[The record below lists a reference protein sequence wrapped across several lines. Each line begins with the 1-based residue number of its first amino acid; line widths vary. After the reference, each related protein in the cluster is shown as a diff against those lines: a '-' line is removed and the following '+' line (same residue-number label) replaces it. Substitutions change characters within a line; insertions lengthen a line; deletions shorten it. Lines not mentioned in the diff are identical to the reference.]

1 MNDSVWIIAPEH
13 EKAHS
18 LSAELNIPLEIAQ
31 LLVNRNIRDKE
42 AAHRFLFGSLDDLH
56 DPFLMKGMKEA
67 AECIKTAISRKDK
80 ILIFGDYDVDGVLS
94 VVILSK
100 ALESLGA
107 SVDFFIPNRL
117 SEGYG
122 IKDKHLAVAL
132 QRAANL
138 VVSVDCGIKAVKFAR
153 EAQQNGL
160 NLIITDHHLPGK
172 TLPAAHA
179 ILNPLVE
186 DCGYPDKNL
195 AGIGVVFKLIQA
207 LFESEGKS
215 SLLPHYLKMVSIGT
229 IADIAALDGENRL
242 LVKYGLEGL
251 KKVSNIGL
259 MQLLDV
265 CGLNGKKVSVGD
277 VGFKIGPRINAA
289 GRMGQTDLA
298 VRLFFSDSVQE
309 AGELVRLLDAL
320 NSKRQQ
326 VEERIY
332 NQARDKIIK
341 ESLDKKHKLL
351 VLGSEEWHRGV
362 IGIVASKL
370 KEDFHRPVL
379 LLAYEDG
386 KAMGSGRSISEFSL
400 IGCLEESRNLLSSYG
415 GHTLA
420 VGCELARE
428 DVDSFKKTLN
438 DYAETRI
445 TEEHL
450 KRKISIDARLDFQS
464 IDSSFLENL
473 EFLAPFGVGNP
484 RPVFL
489 SESVEVI
496 SHPKKIQQ
504 KHSKFLVKQKGRI
517 FEAIGWRRGDW
528 ADEIRRGDCLDIAY
542 TLHFSEYLG
551 EERLT
556 LSLEDIKSA

>member
-1 MNDSVWIIAPEH
+1 MNGSVWIIAPEH

-18 LSAELNIPLEIAQ
+18 LSAELNVPLEIAQ
-31 LLVNRNIRDKE
+31 ILVNRNIQDKE
-42 AAHRFLFGSLDDLH
+42 AAHRFLFGTLDGLH

-107 SVDFFIPNRL
+107 RVDFFIPNRL

-122 IKDKHLAVAL
+122 IKDSHLAVAL
-132 QRAANL
+132 QRGANL
-138 VVSVDCGIKAVKFAR
+138 VVSVDCGIKAVKFAQG
-153 EAQQNGL
+153 AQQNGL
-160 NLIITDHHLPGK
+160 DLIITDHHHPGK
-172 TLPAAHA
+172 TLPAARA

-186 DCGYPDKNL
+186 DCGYPDKSL

-207 LFESEGKS
+207 LFEAEGKS

-229 IADIAALDGENRL
+229 IADVAALEGENRL

-298 VRLFFSDSVQE
+298 VRLFFSDSAQE
-309 AGELVRLLDAL
+309 ARELVRLIDML
-320 NSKRQQ
+320 NSKRRQ
-326 VEERIY
+326 VEEKIY

-341 ESLDKKHKLL
+341 ESLDEKYKLL
-351 VLGSEEWHRGV
+351 VLGSDEWHRGV

-400 IGCLEESRNLLSSYG
+400 ISCLEENKNLLSSYG

-428 DVDSFKKTLN
+428 NVDSFKKALN
-438 DYAETRI
+438 DFAEPKI

-450 KRKISIDARLDFQS
+450 KRKIFIDARIDFQA
-464 IDSSFLENL
+464 IDLSFLENL
-473 EFLAPFGVGNP
+473 ELLAPFGVGNP

-496 SHPKKIQQ
+496 ADPKKIQQ
-504 KHSKFLVKQKGRI
+504 KHSKFLVKHQGRV
-517 FEAIGWRRGDW
+517 FEALGWRRGDW
-528 ADEIRRGDCLDIAY
+528 ADEIRRGDYLDIAY

-551 EERLT
+551 EERLS
-556 LSLEDIKSA
+556 LSLEDVKSA